1 MPITTRAQ
9 ALSALNRSRRARG
22 VAVAVAGGG
31 NSKKTR
37 RRSSRRGSNNSSSG
51 GGGCGCVGGAAAAM
65 SSIKMRKYKSVYG
78 GNSLQNVRIPRALG
92 AF

>member
-31 NSKKTR
+31 KKTR
-37 RRSSRRGSNNSSSG
+37 RRRSRRGSNNSSSG